1 MAFQIFK
8 KKTQIQDTKSLR
20 IYRIPQSKNFRGFG
34 RLIVTSHYENTQ
46 RDIMDLRIPDPDNKE
61 HPYSI
66 KISDSD
72 IVFKEIDFN
81 HSGIGSFAIFI
92 DNHQIGTIFDGDEKN
107 KEYILAMI
115 HGKVDAVHI
124 SINPQPIVT
133 KEGTVYEYK
142 THLWMHIVKD

>member
-72 IVFKEIDFN
+72 LVFKEIDFI

-92 DNHQIGTIFDGDEKN
+92 DNHQIGTIFDGDV
-107 KEYILAMI
+107 I
-115 HGKVDAVHI
+115 
-124 SINPQPIVT
+124 
-133 KEGTVYEYK
+133 
-142 THLWMHIVKD
+142 